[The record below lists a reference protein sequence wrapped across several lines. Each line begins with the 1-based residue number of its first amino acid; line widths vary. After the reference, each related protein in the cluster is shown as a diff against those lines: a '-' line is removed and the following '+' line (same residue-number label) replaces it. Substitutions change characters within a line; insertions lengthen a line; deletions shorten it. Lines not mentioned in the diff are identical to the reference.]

1 MITSSV
7 VDTETGELIPAVL
20 NTDERAALADNEAR
34 IERGLKVFYEVGAA
48 LLDIRDKRLYR
59 ETHKTFEDY
68 CQQRW
73 GMTPQHAGRLITAA
87 DITKNLEPIGSIP
100 ANEGQARPLAPLS
113 PEEQRAVWDV
123 VRKTAPDGK
132 VTAGHVK
139 SVVSVFRDVV
149 RTGAIDNGEGH
160 DIAVADVVTAAITEE
175 TYERM
180 MRQQS
185 AIREKTVHVSHNSGE
200 NEWYTPADYTAAAR
214 AVMGAIDLDP
224 ASSEVA
230 NQLVCAARFF
240 TAADDGL
247 AQDWHGRVWMNPPYA
262 QPLVARFCD
271 KLADAV
277 RRGHVSQ
284 ACVLVNNAT
293 ETAWFQT
300 LLDVAAAVCFIKG
313 RVKFLDSQLN
323 PNGAPLQGQALL
335 YIGPNVTAFR
345 AAAAS
350 FGKVLYV

>member
-139 SVVSVFRDVV
+139 SVVSVYWQTGDKWEWRVPAIIGLTVRGVIDRLLLHYQLGCYLKRD
-149 RTGAIDNGEGH
+149 D
-160 DIAVADVVTAAITEE
+160 AA
-175 TYERM
+175 
-180 MRQQS
+180 
-185 AIREKTVHVSHNSGE
+185 
-200 NEWYTPADYTAAAR
+200 
-214 AVMGAIDLDP
+214 
-224 ASSEVA
+224 
-230 NQLVCAARFF
+230 
-240 TAADDGL
+240 
-247 AQDWHGRVWMNPPYA
+247 
-262 QPLVARFCD
+262 
-271 KLADAV
+271 
-277 RRGHVSQ
+277 
-284 ACVLVNNAT
+284 
-293 ETAWFQT
+293 
-300 LLDVAAAVCFIKG
+300 
-313 RVKFLDSQLN
+313 
-323 PNGAPLQGQALL
+323 
-335 YIGPNVTAFR
+335 
-345 AAAAS
+345 
-350 FGKVLYV
+350 